1 MLGGEGLFAFFMT
14 ITKTSIKKYSEFPYL
29 AFIYSNKGK
38 MEETYKKAFQK
49 INQAIDLFCQQYPG
63 IAKNMNHLFWGEN
76 EDSSFRFPI
85 AILKN
90 KFSFLDSSTFL
101 QKKQVTNIGQCTL
114 SAEIDIQ
121 IILKSYRIHFI
132 VFEAWTSQK
141 ETLFKEFENHEYIQ
155 TVSFIKQFIHDTQNL
170 FGRGNLSYII
180 GGTEYAK
187 YSHLAKNLSAVF
199 TQKKI
204 PSRDNPCSHQKVDIV
219 TTKGSSTASCHNCI
233 FQATFNPEKNE
244 WVSALPCGFMNH
256 IEDIKGFYKKID
268 DINLISI
275 PFIQFVISLP
285 DFLDKVPF
293 EEYQNFQKFIP
304 ALQDETF
311 FIDIQVPK
319 EPDTLYLYKKVH
331 NLNIPHVSQYP
342 SVVQWVENINLA
354 YFKELYNKQ
363 DRYLSLL
370 QELRS
375 TDTTTLLDS
384 WNQYAAE
391 VKRILEEARKHVP
404 SQLIIRNNFTLV
416 KEEIIPMFSLI
427 KELDGGFGLTTIADT
442 LRGAKT
448 KKMREYG
455 LDKSNM
461 YGSLSHRKSL
471 ELKEALAFLVKKN
484 FAVQVGDDYPKLKL
498 TKKGLLY
505 SNLIKNGSSVAAQEN
520 KEKEQFLQKPF
531 DVFLANLQNPA
542 IENGW
547 KMEYIQRK
555 MEGNEVCIYR
565 DLVLYAATHRDSI
578 PFMEPILLSY
588 FKEQYI
594 PVFQMY
600 TRTRKNSHFAK
611 MIESILAHK
620 EVMLC

>member
-1 MLGGEGLFAFFMT
+1 MKGYFAFFMT

-38 MEETYKKAFQK
+38 MEEPYKKAFQK

-76 EDSSFRFPI
+76 EDSFFRFLI

-101 QKKQVTNIGQCTL
+101 QKKQVTSIGQCTL
-114 SAEIDIQ
+114 SAETDIQ

-132 VFEAWTSQK
+132 VFEAWSSQK
-141 ETLFKEFENHEYIQ
+141 EALFKEFENHEYIQ

-187 YSHLAKNLSAVF
+187 YSNLAKNLSGVF

-233 FQATFNPEKNE
+233 FQAIFNLEKNE
-244 WVSALPCGFMNH
+244 WVSALPRGFMNH

-354 YFKELYNKQ
+354 YFKEFYNKQ
-363 DRYLSLL
+363 DRYRSLL

-404 SQLIIRNNFTLV
+404 SQLIIRDNFTLV

-505 SNLIKNGSSVAAQEN
+505 SNLIKNGNSVAAQEN
-520 KEKEQFLQKPF
+520 KDKEQFLQKPF
-531 DVFLANLQNPA
+531 DVFFANLQNMD
-542 IENGW
+542 IESEW

-555 MEGNEVCIYR
+555 MEDNEVCTYR